1 MKVDIQW
8 KLFSMVHNI
17 VKIARYSPRFSSET
31 G

>member
-17 VKIARYSPRFSSET
+17 VKIARYSPRFACET